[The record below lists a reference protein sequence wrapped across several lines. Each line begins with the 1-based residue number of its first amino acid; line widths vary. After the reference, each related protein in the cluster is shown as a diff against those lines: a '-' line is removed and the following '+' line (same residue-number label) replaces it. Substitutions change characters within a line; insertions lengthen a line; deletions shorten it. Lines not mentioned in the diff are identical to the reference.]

1 MTFIVGFGLRQSA
14 TIASLQDAFLKV
26 AGDLPVSAISTLAE
40 KAMLPAFSEFSRL
53 MGMPVILLDKK
64 DIEGIVTET
73 RSELI
78 EKKFGVGSVA
88 EAVAVGAKEPFGQL
102 YRKRQTSEDGLVTAA
117 VAHFPIV
124 QGDNE

>member
-26 AGDLPVSAISTLAE
+26 AENLPVSAISTLTD

-53 MGMPVILLDKK
+53 MGMPIILLDKK
-64 DIEGIVTET
+64 NLEGVKTQT

-88 EAVAVGAKEPFGQL
+88 EAVAIAAKEPFGQL
-102 YRKRQTSEDGLVTAA
+102 YRKRQISEDELATAA
-117 VAHFPIV
+117 VAHFFDT
-124 QGDNE
+124 QGDY